1 MLYTIISC
9 QLFKLSTYHRCPH
22 SPLVAG
28 IIKRPLQLPISVP
41 VTGSFGSRQPFF
53 IPFNSQLRL
62 PRPLQQFPKMVIRAH
77 IAGIC
82 AKYLLKQLARARLI
96 AQFYVFQR
104 QRMFQKRIIRVG
116 HQECFKFVNSF
127 HLFPPL
133 NISKLSL
140 RHLYLYI
147 DWLHK
152 QPYQNRP
159 GNENGTGLQKIIVM
173 KILVCIS
180 KTPDTTAKIAFT
192 DNNTK
197 FAQDGVQWIINPY
210 DEWYALVRAI
220 ELKEKDPSIVLHLVT
235 VAGADTDP
243 VIRKALAL
251 GGDEAIR
258 INADSQD
265 SFYIASQIAEVAKQ
279 GGYDLIF
286 TGKETI
292 DYNGSSIGGMV
303 AELLNLPYV
312 SLATKFDLNGTT
324 ATITR
329 EIEGGEEICEVQLPV
344 AVSCQKG
351 MAEQRIPNMK
361 GIMGAR
367 TKPLKVVEPAAVEAL
382 TSVVSFELPPAKAG
396 VKLIPADN
404 PAELVRL
411 LHEEAKL
418 I

>member
-1 MLYTIISC
+1 
-9 QLFKLSTYHRCPH
+9 
-22 SPLVAG
+22 
-28 IIKRPLQLPISVP
+28 
-41 VTGSFGSRQPFF
+41 
-53 IPFNSQLRL
+53 
-62 PRPLQQFPKMVIRAH
+62 
-77 IAGIC
+77 
-82 AKYLLKQLARARLI
+82 
-96 AQFYVFQR
+96 
-104 QRMFQKRIIRVG
+104 
-116 HQECFKFVNSF
+116 
-127 HLFPPL
+127 
-133 NISKLSL
+133 
-140 RHLYLYI
+140 
-147 DWLHK
+147 
-152 QPYQNRP
+152 
-159 GNENGTGLQKIIVM
+159 M

-220 ELKEKDPSIVLHLVT
+220 ELKEKDPSTVLHLVT
-235 VAGADTDP
+235 IAGADTDP

-258 INADSQD
+258 VNANSHD

-279 GGYDLIF
+279 GNYDLIF

-312 SLATKFDLNGTT
+312 SLAIKFDLNGTT

-329 EIEGGEEICEVQLPV
+329 EIEGGEEICEVELPV
-344 AVSCQKG
+344 VVSCQKG

-367 TKPLKVVEPAAVEAL
+367 TKPLKVVEPAATEAL
-382 TSVVSFELPPAKAG
+382 TSIVGFELPPAKAG
-396 VKLIPADN
+396 VKLVPADN

>member
-1 MLYTIISC
+1 
-9 QLFKLSTYHRCPH
+9 
-22 SPLVAG
+22 
-28 IIKRPLQLPISVP
+28 
-41 VTGSFGSRQPFF
+41 
-53 IPFNSQLRL
+53 
-62 PRPLQQFPKMVIRAH
+62 
-77 IAGIC
+77 
-82 AKYLLKQLARARLI
+82 
-96 AQFYVFQR
+96 
-104 QRMFQKRIIRVG
+104 
-116 HQECFKFVNSF
+116 
-127 HLFPPL
+127 
-133 NISKLSL
+133 
-140 RHLYLYI
+140 
-147 DWLHK
+147 
-152 QPYQNRP
+152 
-159 GNENGTGLQKIIVM
+159 M

-279 GGYDLIF
+279 GSYDLIF

-344 AVSCQKG
+344 VVSCQKG

-367 TKPLKVVEPAAVEAL
+367 TKPLKVVEPAAIEAL
-382 TSVVSFELPPAKAG
+382 TAVVSFELPPAKAG